1 MRLYLDTAPL
11 CFGGWQFEKGQD
23 NIDIFDERNSR
34 RFAANSIH
42 STNSNNIKLNDTF
55 ELDIVGQKSIAI
67 CIDCNGEL
75 QGIRQ

>member
-1 MRLYLDTAPL
+1 MS
-11 CFGGWQFEKGQD
+11 G
-23 NIDIFDERNSR
+23 IS
-34 RFAANSIH
+34 FAANSIY
-42 STNSNNIKLNDTF
+42 STNNNNNIKLNDTF